1 MTVATRPEW
10 KPSTI
15 DGIFTIS
22 NRHFTDRPNLLL
34 LHGALGDSARLT
46 PLVAG
51 LHGVNLALCDLRG
64 HGRSQAASAGY
75 DLRTLAHDLLGP
87 VDAIF
92 GDEPIAVF
100 GESLGGLVGLSLAQ
114 QRPSVSTVILCDTPF
129 DMRRVAP
136 SHAALMTAYR
146 TQPERRP
153 VLRSLCRDVFGLD
166 VVSGTVVDRRHHA
179 LAFRCPARIVMM
191 TGERKATRDPG
202 AVEPGAYFDSTEH
215 AALAIGMTDVL
226 GVHTIAG
233 GGHRLSMTHPAELAR
248 LILDELADVS
258 EAAGPQAIVAKSA
271 VSEAAAEPAAP

>member
-1 MTVATRPEW
+1 MTDVPRPAW

-22 NRHFTDRPNLLL
+22 NRHFVGRPNLLL

-51 LHGVNLALCDLRG
+51 LGSVNLALCDLRG

-87 VDAIF
+87 LDTIF
-92 GDEPIAVF
+92 GDEPLTVF

-114 QRPSVSTVILCDTPF
+114 QRSSISTVILCDTPF

-191 TGERKATRDPG
+191 TGERKAARDPG
-202 AVEPGAYFDSTEH
+202 AAEPGAYFDSTEH
-215 AALAIGMTDVL
+215 ASLAIGMTDVL
-226 GVHTIAG
+226 GVHTIPG
-233 GGHRLSMTHPAELAR
+233 GGHRLSVTHPAELAR
-248 LILDELADVS
+248 LILDELVEIS
-258 EAAGPQAIVAKSA
+258 ETENAEPIIAKPAAPK
-271 VSEAAAEPAAP
+271 AAAEPAAP